1 MADTSSKSS
10 SDPSADMR
18 GVSKGANNPHLVA
31 PLLPGHAEVDDQ
43 DGFHNDHQ
51 DHLDMQR
58 LGKKQQFKRT
68 FSLWSSIGFVAIYM
82 ATWEFVL
89 ISLAPGFT
97 NGGYA
102 GVFWCFVT
110 TTTAYS
116 AVVASLAEMASMA
129 PTSGG
134 QYHWVSEFSPPSYQK
149 VLSYASGWMTTL
161 GWLASFASSCYTIAF
176 QVQACIN
183 VTMPDFAF
191 TTWQIALIMWAVIVV
206 TIAFNTWGTA
216 FFPQLETASL
226 IGHLLG
232 FFVVMISLWVLCD
245 KNSANDVFLQFT
257 DQSGWDSMGF
267 AYISSQIYVLWCCF
281 GSDSIV
287 HLSEEVKNASIIVP
301 RAIWWSYVGN
311 VFFGFIMLITMLFC
325 IGPLDTVI
333 ESDWPFITL
342 FDRTGSQSLNLFFNV
357 ILWLLVYLGN
367 ITTLATCARE
377 TWAFARDQGL
387 PGSRWIGHMDKKW
400 HMPFNAV
407 YLMSVGA
414 ALLSLIQIGS
424 DVAFTVLVSLST
436 LGIMSTYLL
445 SIGCVLLKRIKGEKL
460 PFARWSLGR
469 FGLAIN
475 AFSVL
480 YSLFIVILCCF
491 PLNLPV
497 DTASANWAPLIWVGV
512 IILAAFAY
520 VAHGRKAYT
529 PPVNFVEGV
538 KLQGLLLHW
547 QTLIPDPKDGDQ
559 IHAGSYTESG
569 PRGYEGLATMRWELD
584 FVGEGLNM
592 CADYCKQQSRRAT
605 AIPDLP
611 GSGKH
616 CISRFFGM
624 PEIRMRGYIPKDSY
638 DWVHV
643 DVLWVSSYGNRAKK
657 ERHHSE
663 GFEAEAKTTGLM
675 NMPFMYQMGQFTRV

>member
-1 MADTSSKSS
+1 MTDSWSKSS
-10 SDPSADMR
+10 SDPEPSATM
-18 GVSKGANNPHLVA
+18 
-31 PLLPGHAEVDDQ
+31 LPGQTAVDMDH
-43 DGFHNDHQ
+43 GFRNEHQ

-110 TTTAYS
+110 TTAYS

-134 QYHWVSEFSPPSYQK
+134 QYHWVSEFSPPKYQK

-183 VTMPDFAF
+183 VTKPDFAF
-191 TTWQIALIMWAVIVV
+191 TPWQIALIMWAVIVV

-216 FFPQLETASL
+216 FFPQLELASL
-226 IGHLLG
+226 IGHILG
-232 FFVVMISLWVLCD
+232 FFAVMIPLWVLCE
-245 KNSANDVFLQFT
+245 KNDAHDVFLQFT
-257 DQSGWDSMGF
+257 DQSGWDNMGF

-325 IGPLDTVI
+325 IGPLDTII
-333 ESDWPFITL
+333 EADWPFIAL
-342 FDRTGSQSLNLFFNV
+342 FDRTGSQRLNLFFNV

-377 TWAFARDQGL
+377 TWAFARDRGL
-387 PGSRWIGHMDKKW
+387 PGSQWIGHMDKKW

-407 YLMSVGA
+407 YLMSIGA

-424 DVAFTVLVSLST
+424 EVAFTVLVSLST

-445 SIGCVLLKRIKGEKL
+445 SIGCVLLKRIRGEEL

-491 PLNLPV
+491 PLTLPV
-497 DTASANWAPLIWVGV
+497 DTATANWAPLIWFAV
-512 IILAAFAY
+512 IIIAAIAY
-520 VAHGRKAYT
+520 VTHGRKAYT

-538 KLQGLLLHW
+538 KMLGVGLQ
-547 QTLIPDPKDGDQ
+547 
-559 IHAGSYTESG
+559 ES
-569 PRGYEGLATMRWELD
+569 T
-584 FVGEGLNM
+584 
-592 CADYCKQQSRRAT
+592 
-605 AIPDLP
+605 
-611 GSGKH
+611 
-616 CISRFFGM
+616 
-624 PEIRMRGYIPKDSY
+624 
-638 DWVHV
+638 
-643 DVLWVSSYGNRAKK
+643 
-657 ERHHSE
+657 
-663 GFEAEAKTTGLM
+663 
-675 NMPFMYQMGQFTRV
+675 

>member
-1 MADTSSKSS
+1 MADTASKSS

-18 GVSKGANNPHLVA
+18 GTLKGPNNPQLAV

-191 TTWQIALIMWAVIVV
+191 TTWQIALIMWAVIII

-245 KNSANDVFLQFT
+245 KNSADDVFLQFT
-257 DQSGWDSMGF
+257 DQSGWNNMGF

-325 IGPLDTVI
+325 IGPLDPVI

-387 PGSRWIGHMDKKW
+387 PGSQWIGHMDKKW

-414 ALLSLIQIGS
+414 AILSLIQIGS
-424 DVAFTVLVSLST
+424 DAAFTVLVSLST

-480 YSLFIVILCCF
+480 YSLFIVVLCCF

-512 IILAAFAY
+512 IIIAAVAY
-520 VAHGRKAYT
+520 VAHGRRAYT

-538 KLQGLLLHW
+538 KSQGV
-547 QTLIPDPKDGDQ
+547 
-559 IHAGSYTESG
+559 
-569 PRGYEGLATMRWELD
+569 GL
-584 FVGEGLNM
+584 
-592 CADYCKQQSRRAT
+592 QQS
-605 AIPDLP
+605 
-611 GSGKH
+611 S
-616 CISRFFGM
+616 
-624 PEIRMRGYIPKDSY
+624 
-638 DWVHV
+638 
-643 DVLWVSSYGNRAKK
+643 
-657 ERHHSE
+657 
-663 GFEAEAKTTGLM
+663 
-675 NMPFMYQMGQFTRV
+675 

>member
-1 MADTSSKSS
+1 MTDSSSKSS
-10 SDPSADMR
+10 TDPSHAVDS
-18 GVSKGANNPHLVA
+18 SKQANNA
-31 PLLPGHAEVDDQ
+31 LLPSQLSDDEH

-110 TTTAYS
+110 TTIAYS

-134 QYHWVSEFSPPSYQK
+134 QYHWVSEFSPPKYQK

-183 VTMPDFAF
+183 VTNPDFAF
-191 TTWQIALIMWAVIVV
+191 TPWQISLIMWAVIVI

-226 IGHLLG
+226 IGHVLG
-232 FFVVMISLWVLCD
+232 FFAVMIPLWVLCD
-245 KNSANDVFLQFT
+245 KNNASDVFTQFT
-257 DQSGWDSMGF
+257 DQSGWDNMGF

-311 VFFGFIMLITMLFC
+311 VCFGFVMLITMLFC
-325 IGPLDTVI
+325 IGPLDPVI
-333 ESDWPFITL
+333 ASDWPFITL

-357 ILWLLVYLGN
+357 IL
-367 ITTLATCARE
+367 
-377 TWAFARDQGL
+377 
-387 PGSRWIGHMDKKW
+387 DKKW

-407 YLMSVGA
+407 YLMSIGA

-424 DVAFTVLVSLST
+424 EVAFTVLVSLST

-445 SIGCVLLKRIKGEKL
+445 SIGCVLLKRIKGEQL
-460 PFARWSLGR
+460 PFARWSLGK
-469 FGLAIN
+469 FGLVIN

-491 PLNLPV
+491 PLTLPV
-497 DTASANWAPLIWVGV
+497 DTATANWAPLIWFGV
-512 IILAAFAY
+512 ILIAAVAY
-520 VAHGRKAYT
+520 VMHGRKAYT

-538 KLQGLLLHW
+538 KMQGVGLQ
-547 QTLIPDPKDGDQ
+547 
-559 IHAGSYTESG
+559 ES
-569 PRGYEGLATMRWELD
+569 T
-584 FVGEGLNM
+584 
-592 CADYCKQQSRRAT
+592 
-605 AIPDLP
+605 
-611 GSGKH
+611 
-616 CISRFFGM
+616 
-624 PEIRMRGYIPKDSY
+624 
-638 DWVHV
+638 
-643 DVLWVSSYGNRAKK
+643 
-657 ERHHSE
+657 
-663 GFEAEAKTTGLM
+663 
-675 NMPFMYQMGQFTRV
+675 

>member
-1 MADTSSKSS
+1 MADDSSKSS
-10 SDPSADMR
+10 TDPSAAV
-18 GVSKGANNPHLVA
+18 GPSKEANK
-31 PLLPGHAEVDDQ
+31 LLPEETELDQ

-110 TTTAYS
+110 TTIAYS

-134 QYHWVSEFSPPSYQK
+134 QYHWVSEFSPPKYQK

-183 VTMPDFAF
+183 VTKPDFAF
-191 TTWQIALIMWAVIVV
+191 TTWQIALIMWAVIIV

-232 FFVVMISLWVLCD
+232 FFAVMIPLWVLCD
-245 KNSANDVFLQFT
+245 KNDAHDVFLQFT
-257 DQSGWDSMGF
+257 DQSGWDNMGF

-287 HLSEEVKNASIIVP
+287 HLSEEVKNASIVVP

-325 IGPLDTVI
+325 IGPLDPII
-333 ESDWPFITL
+333 EADWPFIAL
-342 FDRTGSQSLNLFFNV
+342 FDRTGSQALNLFFNV

-377 TWAFARDQGL
+377 TWAFARDKGL
-387 PGSRWIGHMDKKW
+387 PGSQWIGH
-400 HMPFNAV
+400 
-407 YLMSVGA
+407 
-414 ALLSLIQIGS
+414 I
-424 DVAFTVLVSLST
+424 
-436 LGIMSTYLL
+436 
-445 SIGCVLLKRIKGEKL
+445 IGCVLLKRIRGEQL
-460 PFARWSLGR
+460 PSARWSLGR

-491 PLNLPV
+491 PLTLPV
-497 DTASANWAPLIWVGV
+497 DTASANWAPLIWAGV
-512 IILAAFAY
+512 IIIAAIAY
-520 VAHGRKAYT
+520 VTHGRRAYT
-529 PPVNFVEGV
+529 PPVSFVEGF
-538 KLQGLLLHW
+538 KLQGV
-547 QTLIPDPKDGDQ
+547 
-559 IHAGSYTESG
+559 
-569 PRGYEGLATMRWELD
+569 GL
-584 FVGEGLNM
+584 
-592 CADYCKQQSRRAT
+592 QQS
-605 AIPDLP
+605 
-611 GSGKH
+611 S
-616 CISRFFGM
+616 
-624 PEIRMRGYIPKDSY
+624 
-638 DWVHV
+638 
-643 DVLWVSSYGNRAKK
+643 
-657 ERHHSE
+657 
-663 GFEAEAKTTGLM
+663 
-675 NMPFMYQMGQFTRV
+675 

>member
-1 MADTSSKSS
+1 MADDSSKSS
-10 SDPSADMR
+10 TDPSAAV
-18 GVSKGANNPHLVA
+18 GPSKEANK
-31 PLLPGHAEVDDQ
+31 LLPEETELDQ

-134 QYHWVSEFSPPSYQK
+134 QYHWVSEFSPPKYQK

-183 VTMPDFAF
+183 VTKPDFAF
-191 TTWQIALIMWAVIVV
+191 TPWQIALIMWAVIVV

-226 IGHLLG
+226 VGHLLG
-232 FFVVMISLWVLCD
+232 FFAVMIPLWVLCD
-245 KNSANDVFLQFT
+245 KNDAHDVFLQFT
-257 DQSGWDSMGF
+257 DQSGWDNMGF
-267 AYISSQIYVLWCCF
+267 ANISSQIYVLWCCF

-287 HLSEEVKNASIIVP
+287 HLSEEVKNASIVVP

-325 IGPLDTVI
+325 IGPLDAII
-333 ESDWPFITL
+333 EADWPFIAL
-342 FDRTGSQSLNLFFNV
+342 FDRTGSQGLNLFFNV

-377 TWAFARDQGL
+377 TWAFARDKGL
-387 PGSRWIGHMDKKW
+387 PGSQWIGHMDKKW

-407 YLMSVGA
+407 YLISIGA

-445 SIGCVLLKRIKGEKL
+445 SISCVLLKRIKGEQL
-460 PFARWSLGR
+460 PSARWSLGR

-491 PLNLPV
+491 PLTLPV
-497 DTASANWAPLIWVGV
+497 DTASANWAPLIWAGV
-512 IILAAFAY
+512 IIIAAIAY
-520 VAHGRKAYT
+520 LTHGRKAYT
-529 PPVNFVEGV
+529 PPVNFVEGF
-538 KLQGLLLHW
+538 KLQGV
-547 QTLIPDPKDGDQ
+547 
-559 IHAGSYTESG
+559 
-569 PRGYEGLATMRWELD
+569 GL
-584 FVGEGLNM
+584 
-592 CADYCKQQSRRAT
+592 QQS
-605 AIPDLP
+605 
-611 GSGKH
+611 S
-616 CISRFFGM
+616 
-624 PEIRMRGYIPKDSY
+624 
-638 DWVHV
+638 
-643 DVLWVSSYGNRAKK
+643 
-657 ERHHSE
+657 
-663 GFEAEAKTTGLM
+663 
-675 NMPFMYQMGQFTRV
+675 

>member
-1 MADTSSKSS
+1 MADDSSKSS
-10 SDPSADMR
+10 TDPSAAV
-18 GVSKGANNPHLVA
+18 GPSKEANK
-31 PLLPGHAEVDDQ
+31 LLPEETELDQ

-134 QYHWVSEFSPPSYQK
+134 QYHWVSEFSPPKYQK

-183 VTMPDFAF
+183 VTKPDFAF
-191 TTWQIALIMWAVIVV
+191 TPWQIALIMWAVIIV

-232 FFVVMISLWVLCD
+232 FFAVMIPLWVLCD
-245 KNSANDVFLQFT
+245 KNDAHDVFLQFT

-287 HLSEEVKNASIIVP
+287 HLSEEVKNASIVVP

-325 IGPLDTVI
+325 IGPLDPII
-333 ESDWPFITL
+333 ESDWPFIAL
-342 FDRTGSQSLNLFFNV
+342 FDRTGSQGLNLFFNV

-377 TWAFARDQGL
+377 TWAFARDKGL
-387 PGSRWIGHMDKKW
+387 PGSQWIGHMDKKW

-407 YLMSVGA
+407 YLMSIGA

-445 SIGCVLLKRIKGEKL
+445 SIGCVLLKRIRGEQL
-460 PFARWSLGR
+460 PSARWSLGR
-469 FGLAIN
+469 FGLVIN

-491 PLNLPV
+491 PLTLPV
-497 DTASANWAPLIWVGV
+497 DTASANWAPLIWAGV
-512 IILAAFAY
+512 IIIAAIAY
-520 VAHGRKAYT
+520 VTHGRGAYT

-538 KLQGLLLHW
+538 KLQGV
-547 QTLIPDPKDGDQ
+547 
-559 IHAGSYTESG
+559 
-569 PRGYEGLATMRWELD
+569 GL
-584 FVGEGLNM
+584 
-592 CADYCKQQSRRAT
+592 QQS
-605 AIPDLP
+605 
-611 GSGKH
+611 S
-616 CISRFFGM
+616 
-624 PEIRMRGYIPKDSY
+624 
-638 DWVHV
+638 
-643 DVLWVSSYGNRAKK
+643 
-657 ERHHSE
+657 
-663 GFEAEAKTTGLM
+663 
-675 NMPFMYQMGQFTRV
+675 

>member
-1 MADTSSKSS
+1 MIDSWSKSS
-10 SDPSADMR
+10 SNPEPSATM
-18 GVSKGANNPHLVA
+18 
-31 PLLPGHAEVDDQ
+31 LPGQTAVDTD
-43 DGFHNDHQ
+43 DGFRNEHQ

-110 TTTAYS
+110 TTIAYS

-134 QYHWVSEFSPPSYQK
+134 QYHWVSEFSPPKYQK

-183 VTMPDFAF
+183 VTKPDFAF
-191 TTWQIALIMWAVIVV
+191 TLWQIALIMWAVIVV

-216 FFPQLETASL
+216 FFPQLELASL
-226 IGHLLG
+226 IGHILG
-232 FFVVMISLWVLCD
+232 FFAVMIPLWVLCE
-245 KNSANDVFLQFT
+245 KNDAHDVFLQFT
-257 DQSGWDSMGF
+257 DQSGWDNMGF

-325 IGPLDTVI
+325 IGPLDTII
-333 ESDWPFITL
+333 EADWPFIAL
-342 FDRTGSQSLNLFFNV
+342 FDRTGSQRLNLFFNV

-377 TWAFARDQGL
+377 TWAFARDRGL
-387 PGSRWIGHMDKKW
+387 PGSQWIGHMDKKW

-407 YLMSVGA
+407 YLMSIGA

-424 DVAFTVLVSLST
+424 EVAFTVLVSLST

-445 SIGCVLLKRIKGEKL
+445 SIGCVLLKRIRGEEL

-491 PLNLPV
+491 PLTLPV
-497 DTASANWAPLIWVGV
+497 DTATANWAPLIWFAV
-512 IILAAFAY
+512 IIIAAIAY
-520 VAHGRKAYT
+520 VTHGRKAYT

-538 KLQGLLLHW
+538 KMQGVGLQ
-547 QTLIPDPKDGDQ
+547 
-559 IHAGSYTESG
+559 ES
-569 PRGYEGLATMRWELD
+569 T
-584 FVGEGLNM
+584 
-592 CADYCKQQSRRAT
+592 
-605 AIPDLP
+605 
-611 GSGKH
+611 
-616 CISRFFGM
+616 
-624 PEIRMRGYIPKDSY
+624 
-638 DWVHV
+638 
-643 DVLWVSSYGNRAKK
+643 
-657 ERHHSE
+657 
-663 GFEAEAKTTGLM
+663 
-675 NMPFMYQMGQFTRV
+675 

>member
-1 MADTSSKSS
+1 MAQTSS
-10 SDPSADMR
+10 SDHSADMR
-18 GVSKGANNPHLVA
+18 GASKEANNLVGSTA
-31 PLLPGHAEVDDQ
+31 VDDQ

-58 LGKKQQFKRT
+58 LGKKQQFKRN

-97 NGGYA
+97 NSGYA

-134 QYHWVSEFSPPSYQK
+134 QYHWVSEFSPPRYQK
-149 VLSYASGWMTTL
+149 ILSYASGWMTTL

-191 TTWQIALIMWAVIVV
+191 TTWQIALIMWAVIAV
-206 TIAFNTWGTA
+206 TVAFNTWGTA
-216 FFPQLETASL
+216 FFPQLETSSL
-226 IGHLLG
+226 VGHILG
-232 FFVVMISLWVLCD
+232 FFVVMIPLWVLCD
-245 KNSANDVFLQFT
+245 KNSAHDVFLQFT
-257 DQSGWDSMGF
+257 DQSGWNNM
-267 AYISSQIYVLWCCF
+267 
-281 GSDSIV
+281 DSIA
-287 HLSEEVKNASIIVP
+287 HLAEEVKNASIVVP

-311 VFFGFIMLITMLFC
+311 VLFGFVMLITMLFC
-325 IGPLDTVI
+325 IGPLDSVI

-377 TWAFARDQGL
+377 TWAFARDRGL
-387 PGSRWIGHMDKKW
+387 PGSQWIGHMDKKW
-400 HMPFNAV
+400 HMPFRAV
-407 YLMSVGA
+407 YLVSIGA

-469 FGLAIN
+469 FGLTIN

-512 IILAAFAY
+512 MIIARARESLFMSPSINVFVKKFTSDPEMLSTAASTMDARNLVVELLDVDALAGTIGAQ
-520 VAHGRKAYT
+520 K
-529 PPVNFVEGV
+529 
-538 KLQGLLLHW
+538 
-547 QTLIPDPKDGDQ
+547 
-559 IHAGSYTESG
+559 
-569 PRGYEGLATMRWELD
+569 
-584 FVGEGLNM
+584 
-592 CADYCKQQSRRAT
+592 RR
-605 AIPDLP
+605 
-611 GSGKH
+611 
-616 CISRFFGM
+616 
-624 PEIRMRGYIPKDSY
+624 
-638 DWVHV
+638 
-643 DVLWVSSYGNRAKK
+643 
-657 ERHHSE
+657 
-663 GFEAEAKTTGLM
+663 
-675 NMPFMYQMGQFTRV
+675 

>member
-1 MADTSSKSS
+1 MTDSSSKSS
-10 SDPSADMR
+10 TDPSTAVDAHTS
-18 GVSKGANNPHLVA
+18 SKQANNA
-31 PLLPGHAEVDDQ
+31 LLPSQISEDEQ
-43 DGFHNDHQ
+43 DGFRNDQQ

-134 QYHWVSEFSPPSYQK
+134 QYHWVSEFSPPKYQK
-149 VLSYASGWMTTL
+149 ILSYASGWMTTL

-183 VTMPDFAF
+183 VTNPDFAF
-191 TTWQIALIMWAVIVV
+191 TPWQIALIMWAVILI

-226 IGHLLG
+226 IGHILG
-232 FFVVMISLWVLCD
+232 FFAVMIPLWVLCD
-245 KNSANDVFLQFT
+245 KNSADDIFLQFT

-325 IGPLDTVI
+325 IGPLDPVI

-387 PGSRWIGHMDKKW
+387 PGSKWIGHMDKKW

-407 YLMSVGA
+407 YLMSIGA

-436 LGIMSTYLL
+436 LGIMTTYLL
-445 SIGCVLLKRIKGEKL
+445 SIGCVLLKRIRGETL
-460 PFARWSLGR
+460 PYARWSLGR

-491 PLNLPV
+491 PLTLPV
-497 DTASANWAPLIWVGV
+497 DTASANWAPLIWFGV
-512 IILAAFAY
+512 IVIAAIAY

-538 KLQGLLLHW
+538 KMQGVGLQ
-547 QTLIPDPKDGDQ
+547 
-559 IHAGSYTESG
+559 ES
-569 PRGYEGLATMRWELD
+569 
-584 FVGEGLNM
+584 
-592 CADYCKQQSRRAT
+592 S
-605 AIPDLP
+605 
-611 GSGKH
+611 
-616 CISRFFGM
+616 
-624 PEIRMRGYIPKDSY
+624 
-638 DWVHV
+638 
-643 DVLWVSSYGNRAKK
+643 
-657 ERHHSE
+657 
-663 GFEAEAKTTGLM
+663 
-675 NMPFMYQMGQFTRV
+675 